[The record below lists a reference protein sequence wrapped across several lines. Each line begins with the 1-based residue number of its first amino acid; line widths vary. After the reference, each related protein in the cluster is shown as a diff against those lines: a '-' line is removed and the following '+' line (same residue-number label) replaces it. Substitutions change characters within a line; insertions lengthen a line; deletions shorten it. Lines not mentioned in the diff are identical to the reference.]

1 MKNAANKG
9 FQATAHKLSLCD
21 RLRTLQSY
29 TVLPVGR
36 RLNPDVGLKYNKT
49 QETLMKHKLHAVIF
63 GVLFS
68 TLCHAQDNPFEG
80 VNFQQGPSLGDLG
93 RIAEVHIPAGYV
105 FANAEDTRKIMEAMQ
120 NPTSGSELGF
130 VSPANENWF
139 IDYEFDDV
147 GYIRDDEKSSLDADA
162 MLDSIKNGT
171 EEGNKER
178 RRRGW
183 PTLKI
188 LGWEQKPRYN
198 ETTHNLEWAI
208 RAESDG
214 SPVINYN
221 TRMLGRG
228 GVMRVTLVTD
238 PSELAPTL
246 PKFKNVL
253 AGFSFTQGHRYA
265 EFLPGDKVA
274 QYGLSALVVGGAS
287 AVAVKTGL
295 FKWLWKAIVVGVAAV
310 GAFFKSL
317 FSRKKK

>member
-1 MKNAANKG
+1 
-9 FQATAHKLSLCD
+9 
-21 RLRTLQSY
+21 
-29 TVLPVGR
+29 
-36 RLNPDVGLKYNKT
+36 
-49 QETLMKHKLHAVIF
+49 MKHKLYAVVF
-63 GVLFS
+63 GLLFA
-68 TLCHAQDNPFEG
+68 TLCYAQDNPYEG
-80 VNFQQGPSLGDLG
+80 VNWQQGPSIGALG
-93 RIAEVHIPAGYV
+93 RIAEVRIPAGYV
-105 FANAEDTRKIMEAMQ
+105 FADGDGARKIMEASQ
-120 NPTSGSELGF
+120 NPTDGSELGF
-130 VSPANENWF
+130 VSPANEDWF
-139 IDYEFDDV
+139 ILYEFDEV
-147 GYIRDDEKSSLDADA
+147 GYIRDDEKGSLDADA

-171 EEGNKER
+171 EESNKER

-183 PTLKI
+183 PTMKI

-208 RAESDG
+208 RGESDG

-238 PSELAPTL
+238 PSKLAPAL

-265 EFLPGDKVA
+265 EYLPGDKAA

-310 GAFFKSL
+310 GAFFKNL